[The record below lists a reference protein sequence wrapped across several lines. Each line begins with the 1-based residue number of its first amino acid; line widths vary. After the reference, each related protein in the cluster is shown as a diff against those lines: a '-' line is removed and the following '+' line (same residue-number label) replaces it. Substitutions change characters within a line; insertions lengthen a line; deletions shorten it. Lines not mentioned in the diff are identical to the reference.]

1 MTYARSRKSA
11 ELVLAPKPLSGIA
24 SSRRPDRSSGVAGI
38 TAEKPGIGWPGNGGV
53 TPLTGVAGSWVPET
67 GPGWYAVAGMN
78 ARASSRA
85 VGRRSGSGGAAPAGA
100 AASTGSVANERVSR
114 IRRTRTRTST
124 GRAGW
129 ASADR
134 NPRSPT
140 AAGPPANNRQTPG
153 GGVPP
158 ADVWGASRRRVGYLL
173 ASRRAPPEDAWG
185 ASRHREAPHRQIPG
199 VTTCRVAGSPA
210 GR

>member
-1 MTYARSRKSA
+1 MKPWIFTVPAAYRGSMTYARSRKSA

-24 SSRRPDRSSGVAGI
+24 SSRRPDASPGLAGI
-38 TAEKPGIGWPGNGGV
+38 TAENPGIGWPGNGGV
-53 TPLTGVAGSWVPET
+53 TPLTGVAGSWVPDT

-78 ARASSRA
+78 ALASSRA
-85 VGRRSGSGGAAPAGA
+85 AGRSGSARAAPAGA

-134 NPRSPT
+134 NPCPPT
-140 AAGPPANNRQTPG
+140 AAGPLANNRQTPG

-158 ADVWGASRRRVGYLL
+158 GDARGASRRRAGYIP
-173 ASRRAPPEDAWG
+173 AARRAPPGDAWG
-185 ASRHREAPHRQIPG
+185 ASRYR
-199 VTTCRVAGSPA
+199 
-210 GR
+210 